1 MLQKIVLIYKVR
13 NRQSDKVWYFFELI
27 LTGDDH
33 LLIKYTEKTITVCY
47 YFYLCTSKMIS
58 NFEFFNLVA
67 LFKRGESTARNIK
80 YIGEALQSG
89 KKSW

>member
-1 MLQKIVLIYKVR
+1 
-13 NRQSDKVWYFFELI
+13 
-27 LTGDDH
+27 
-33 LLIKYTEKTITVCY
+33 
-47 YFYLCTSKMIS
+47 MIS